1 MKLFS
6 FPWGNTKHIYRNNPF
21 HICHIFIE
29 AFHLRP
35 YATIGKIFK
44 LGFRKCKLF
53 SNYAARLWTFLDVLP
68 DYCDMV
74 ISVISGLL
82 VKEAQGMKKLMFHN
96 GNKCAARPNGNNLST
111 WKEFSYIRETP
122 ARHVIFINLLKLN
135 ERALCAV
142 NPFNRKDLTLLISG
156 CGWSNLH
163 FAVE

>member
-1 MKLFS
+1 M
-6 FPWGNTKHIYRNNPF
+6 
-21 HICHIFIE
+21 
-29 AFHLRP
+29 
-35 YATIGKIFK
+35 
-44 LGFRKCKLF
+44 
-53 SNYAARLWTFLDVLP
+53 DVVP

-96 GNKCAARPNGNNLST
+96 VNKCAARPNGNILST
-111 WKEFSYIRETP
+111 WKDFSYIGETP

-156 CGWSNLH
+156 CG
-163 FAVE
+163 